1 MPLISEIEKNK
12 IKAPFKKRAYRPW
25 DDAPNTEMS
34 KHNNTDNIKDKSES
48 ESEVLKKDDNLVCF
62 SEEELKKEFRQ
73 MFGAQKVIMQFLVN
87 NIEDKHSEYAIT
99 KSITIDEFSSACQ
112 LPSNTIK
119 STLLKL
125 KNKHFF
131 VTHENKPGRG
141 GYARYK
147 FLLGTVNFFSK
158 SFTQNKK

>member
-12 IKAPFKKRAYRPW
+12 IKSPFKKRAYRPW
-25 DDAPNTEMS
+25 DDTPNTELS
-34 KHNNTDNIKDKSES
+34 NHNNTDSINKKSKS
-48 ESEVLKKDDNLVCF
+48 TALKKNDSLMSF
-62 SEEELKKEFRQ
+62 SEEGLKKEFRQ

-87 NIEDKHSEYAIT
+87 NIEDKDSEYAIT

-147 FLLGTVNFFSK
+147 FLLDTVNFFSK

>member
-12 IKAPFKKRAYRPW
+12 AKNFFKKRAYRPW
-25 DDAPNTEMS
+25 DDTPNTEPS
-34 KHNNTDNIKDKSES
+34 NHNNTDNSKEKLDFY
-48 ESEVLKKDDNLVCF
+48 KKDDSLVSF

-73 MFGAQKVIMQFLVN
+73 MVGAQKIIMQFLVN
-87 NIEDKHSEYAIT
+87 NIEDKNAEHVIT
-99 KSITIDEFSSACQ
+99 KSITIDEFSSICQ

-125 KNKHFF
+125 KNKRFF
-131 VTHENKPGRG
+131 VTHENKTGRG

-147 FLLGTVNFFSK
+147 FLLSTVNFFSK
-158 SFTQNKK
+158 SFSQNKK

>member
-12 IKAPFKKRAYRPW
+12 AKNSFKKHAYRPW
-25 DDAPNTEMS
+25 DDAPNTEPS
-34 KHNNTDNIKDKSES
+34 NHHNTDNSKEKLDFY
-48 ESEVLKKDDNLVCF
+48 KKDDSLVSF

-73 MFGAQKVIMQFLVN
+73 MFGAQKIIMQFLVN
-87 NIEDKHSEYAIT
+87 NIEDKYDAHVIT
-99 KSITIDEFSSACQ
+99 KSITIDEFSSTCQ

-125 KNKHFF
+125 KNKRFF

-147 FLLGTVNFFSK
+147 FLLSTFNFFLK
-158 SFTQNKK
+158 SFLQNQQ

>member
-1 MPLISEIEKNK
+1 MPLISEIAKNK
-12 IKAPFKKRAYRPW
+12 IKSSFKKRAYRPW
-25 DDAPNTEMS
+25 DDVPNTELS
-34 KHNNTDNIKDKSES
+34 NHNNNDNIKKKSDL
-48 ESEVLKKDDNLVCF
+48 LKKDDSLVSF

-87 NIEDKHSEYAIT
+87 NIEDKHAEYVIT

-147 FLLGTVNFFSK
+147 FLLGTVNFFAT
-158 SFTQNKK
+158 SFTQNTK

>member
-12 IKAPFKKRAYRPW
+12 TKNSFKKRAYRPW
-25 DDAPNTEMS
+25 DDTPNTELS
-34 KHNNTDNIKDKSES
+34 NHNNTSDSKEKLDFH
-48 ESEVLKKDDNLVCF
+48 KKDDSLVSF
-62 SEEELKKEFRQ
+62 SEEELKQESRQ
-73 MFGAQKVIMQFLVN
+73 MFGAQKIIMQFLVN
-87 NIEDKHSEYAIT
+87 NIEDKHTEHVIT

-125 KNKHFF
+125 KNKRFF

-147 FLLGTVNFFSK
+147 FLFSTVNFFSK
-158 SFTQNKK
+158 SFSQNKK

>member
-12 IKAPFKKRAYRPW
+12 AKNSFKKRAYRPW
-25 DDAPNTEMS
+25 DDSPNTEPAN
-34 KHNNTDNIKDKSES
+34 HHNTDDNKEK
-48 ESEVLKKDDNLVCF
+48 LAFYKKDDSLVSF

-73 MFGAQKVIMQFLVN
+73 MFGAQKIIMQFLVN
-87 NIEDKHSEYAIT
+87 NIEDKYDEHVIT
-99 KSITIDEFSSACQ
+99 KSITIDEFSSTCQ

-125 KNKHFF
+125 KNKRFF

-147 FLLGTVNFFSK
+147 FLLSTFNFFLK
-158 SFTQNKK
+158 SFSQNKQ

>member
-12 IKAPFKKRAYRPW
+12 IKGSFKKRAYRPW
-25 DDAPNTEMS
+25 DDTPNTELS
-34 KHNNTDNIKDKSES
+34 NHNNTDNIKEKSD
-48 ESEVLKKDDNLVCF
+48 VLKKDGSLMSF
-62 SEEELKKEFRQ
+62 SEEELRKEFRQ
-73 MFGAQKVIMQFLVN
+73 MFGAQKVIMEFLVN
-87 NIEDKHSEYAIT
+87 NIEDTHAEYAIT
-99 KSITIDEFSSACQ
+99 KSITIDKFSSACQ

-147 FLLGTVNFFSK
+147 FLLDTVNFFSK